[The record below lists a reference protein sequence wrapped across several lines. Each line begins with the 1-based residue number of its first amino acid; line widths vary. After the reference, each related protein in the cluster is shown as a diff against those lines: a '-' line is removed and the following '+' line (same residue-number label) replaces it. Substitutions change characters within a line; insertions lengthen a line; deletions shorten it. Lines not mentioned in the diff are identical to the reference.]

1 MVGEAYIVKLVGGT
15 ASCGRANLHR
25 IQLAESRK
33 RDCSVQYG
41 SEVFFVFAFVY
52 WQGEAPEGICPS
64 MRAVAARAV
73 PWLLRQWPD
82 SAMRA
87 GISPTPC
94 LELT

>member
-73 PWLLRQWPD
+73 PWLCG
-82 SAMRA
+82 S
-87 GISPTPC
+87 GPTVQCEPGFPPRHAWN
-94 LELT
+94 